1 MLNIVLADLFRLTK
15 GKSTAIFLGVL
26 SLVFTLL
33 MMTTDITVSKFE
45 FYLIF
50 IVGLSVGS
58 IAISISSVIRV
69 YCDDVTS
76 GSIHHLFA
84 NMSNKMYYLIAKSIV
99 LALYSLFCYIFFAV
113 VFFVVMIIKTNGFAG
128 GFSSYI
134 DIVTM
139 ITFSLKAYI
148 GSFTLTVI
156 SYNIL
161 VLTRKVGLTIL
172 FIALYA
178 SKFIDSIVE
187 LFSYMIEPLN
197 KIKDYM
203 FPTFYMDSM
212 HDMKSL
218 SSLSMIA
225 LGYLIFSFIFQYV
238 MLRQRDF
245 ATDYYD

>member
-26 SLVFTLL
+26 SLMFTLL

-197 KIKDYM
+197 KIKNYM

-245 ATDYYD
+245 ATD

>member
-1 MLNIVLADLFRLTK
+1 MINIVLADLFRLTK

-26 SLVFTLL
+26 SLMFTLL
-33 MMTTDITVSKFE
+33 MMTTDITVSTFE

-238 MLRQRDF
+238 MLSKRDF
-245 ATDYYD
+245 ATD

>member
-26 SLVFTLL
+26 SLMFTLL

-245 ATDYYD
+245 ATD

>member
-26 SLVFTLL
+26 SLIFTLL

-161 VLTRKVGLTIL
+161 VLTRKVGLTTL

-245 ATDYYD
+245 ATD

>member
-26 SLVFTLL
+26 SLMFTLL
-33 MMTTDITVSKFE
+33 MMTTDITVSTFE

-245 ATDYYD
+245 ATD

>member
-26 SLVFTLL
+26 SLIFTLL

-58 IAISISSVIRV
+58 IAISISSVICV

-245 ATDYYD
+245 ATD

>member
-26 SLVFTLL
+26 SLIFTLL

-148 GSFTLTVI
+148 GSFTLTII

-245 ATDYYD
+245 ATD

>member
-26 SLVFTLL
+26 SLMFTLL

-197 KIKDYM
+197 KIKHYM

-245 ATDYYD
+245 ATD

>member
-1 MLNIVLADLFRLTK
+1 MLNLVVSDLFRLTK
-15 GKSTAIFLGVL
+15 GKSTAIFIGAL
-26 SLVFTLL
+26 SLIFIAL
-33 MMTTDITVSKFE
+33 MMFTDITVSQLE
-45 FYLIF
+45 FNLIF
-50 IVGLSVGS
+50 VVGLSLGS
-58 IAISISSVIRV
+58 IGISIISLIRV
-69 YCDDVTS
+69 YCDDVSS
-76 GSIHHLFA
+76 GSIHHIFA
-84 NMSNKMYYLIAKSIV
+84 TMSNKLYYLIAKSIV
-99 LALYSLFCYIFFAV
+99 LALYSLFCYVAFAV
-113 VFFVVMIIKTNGFAG
+113 VFFVVMIIKTKGFAG
-128 GFSSYI
+128 GFTSYI
-134 DIVTM
+134 EIKSM
-139 ITFSLKAYI
+139 IIFSLKAYI

-245 ATDYYD
+245 ATD

>member
-1 MLNIVLADLFRLTK
+1 
-15 GKSTAIFLGVL
+15 
-26 SLVFTLL
+26 
-33 MMTTDITVSKFE
+33 
-45 FYLIF
+45 
-50 IVGLSVGS
+50 
-58 IAISISSVIRV
+58 
-69 YCDDVTS
+69 
-76 GSIHHLFA
+76 
-84 NMSNKMYYLIAKSIV
+84 
-99 LALYSLFCYIFFAV
+99 
-113 VFFVVMIIKTNGFAG
+113 MIIKTNGFAG

-245 ATDYYD
+245 ATD

>member
-245 ATDYYD
+245 ATD

>member
-26 SLVFTLL
+26 SLMFTLL

-187 LFSYMIEPLN
+187 LFSYMIEPFN
-197 KIKDYM
+197 KIKNYM

-245 ATDYYD
+245 ATD

>member
-1 MLNIVLADLFRLTK
+1 LPSEEKNVVDY
-15 GKSTAIFLGVL
+15 GKDMPAGRFCG
-26 SLVFTLL
+26 F
-33 MMTTDITVSKFE
+33 KPGE

-245 ATDYYD
+245 ATD

>member
-26 SLVFTLL
+26 SLMFTLL
-33 MMTTDITVSKFE
+33 MMTTDITVSTFE

-197 KIKDYM
+197 KIKHYM

-245 ATDYYD
+245 ATD

>member
-1 MLNIVLADLFRLTK
+1 MLNLVVSDLFRLTK
-15 GKSTAIFLGVL
+15 GKSTAIFIGAL
-26 SLVFTLL
+26 SLIFIAL
-33 MMTTDITVSKFE
+33 MMLTDITVSQLE
-45 FYLIF
+45 FNLIF
-50 IVGLSVGS
+50 VVGLSLGS
-58 IAISISSVIRV
+58 IGISIISLIRV
-69 YCDDVTS
+69 YCDDVSS
-76 GSIHHLFA
+76 GSIHHIFA
-84 NMSNKMYYLIAKSIV
+84 TMSNKLYYLIAKSIV
-99 LALYSLFCYIFFAV
+99 LALYSFFCYVAFAV

-245 ATDYYD
+245 ATD

>member
-1 MLNIVLADLFRLTK
+1 MI
-15 GKSTAIFLGVL
+15 
-26 SLVFTLL
+26 FTLL

-245 ATDYYD
+245 ATD

>member
-26 SLVFTLL
+26 SLMFTLL

-197 KIKDYM
+197 KIKYYM

-245 ATDYYD
+245 ATD

>member
-26 SLVFTLL
+26 SLIFTLL
-33 MMTTDITVSKFE
+33 MMTTDITVSQFE

-245 ATDYYD
+245 ATD

>member
-26 SLVFTLL
+26 SLIFTLL

-161 VLTRKVGLTIL
+161 VLTRKIGLTIL

-178 SKFIDSIVE
+178 SKFIENKGLYVSYILYGFNARYEITKQLEYDS
-187 LFSYMIEPLN
+187 
-197 KIKDYM
+197 
-203 FPTFYMDSM
+203 
-212 HDMKSL
+212 
-218 SSLSMIA
+218 A
-225 LGYLIFSFIFQYV
+225 GIF
-238 MLRQRDF
+238 DF
-245 ATDYYD
+245 

>member
-33 MMTTDITVSKFE
+33 MMTTDITVSQFE

-245 ATDYYD
+245 ATD

>member
-26 SLVFTLL
+26 SLIFTLL

-50 IVGLSVGS
+50 IGGLSVGS

-245 ATDYYD
+245 ATD

>member
-26 SLVFTLL
+26 SLIFTLL

-58 IAISISSVIRV
+58 IAISISSVICV

-148 GSFTLTVI
+148 GSFTLAII

-172 FIALYA
+172 FISLY
-178 SKFIDSIVE
+178 SSRFIDSVIE
-187 LFSYMIEPLN
+187 IFSLILEPLN
-197 KIKDYM
+197 KIKGYM
-203 FPTFYMDSM
+203 FPTYYTESM
-212 HDMKSL
+212 HDIESL
-218 SSLSMIA
+218 SSLGMMA
-225 LGYLIFSFIFQYV
+225 LGYLIFSFVFQYI
-238 MLRQRDF
+238 MLSKRDF
-245 ATDYYD
+245 AAD

>member
-26 SLVFTLL
+26 SLIFTLL

-245 ATDYYD
+245 ATD